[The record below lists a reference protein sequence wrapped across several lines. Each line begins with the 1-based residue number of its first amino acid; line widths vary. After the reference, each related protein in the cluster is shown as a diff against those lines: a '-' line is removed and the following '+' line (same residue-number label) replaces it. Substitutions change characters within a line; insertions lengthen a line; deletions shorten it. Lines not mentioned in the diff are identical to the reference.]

1 MATHTH
7 VHPHPHPQSHT
18 APTAESPPAE
28 AAACSAEPSHG
39 CGCSHAPP
47 ALGTIQNLARYRRI
61 LWIAL
66 VLNAA
71 MFVVELVGAQRS
83 GSVSLLAD
91 SIDFAGDAMNY
102 GVSLAVLSA
111 VLAVRAKASMVKAAS
126 MFGFGA
132 FVLGAALWRAITG
145 LPPEPVTMG
154 VVGFLALAVNV
165 GVAAMLY
172 AWREGDANMRSVWLC
187 SRNDALGN
195 LAVMGAALGVFG
207 TGTAW
212 PDLIVA
218 AFMATLALR
227 SGTSVWMQAR
237 RELAAG

>member
-1 MATHTH
+1 MATHSQ
-7 VHPHPHPQSHT
+7 VHAHSHT
-18 APTAESPPAE
+18 SPHVESTGRE
-28 AAACSAEPSHG
+28 AATCSAEPSHG
-39 CGCSHAPP
+39 CGCSHVPP
-47 ALGTIQNLARYRRI
+47 ALGTIGNLARYRRV

-71 MFVVELVGAQRS
+71 MFVVELVGAERS

-111 VLAVRAKASMVKAAS
+111 VLAVRAKASLVKAVS
-126 MFGFGA
+126 MIGFGV
-132 FVLGAALWRAITG
+132 FVLGAALWRASTG
-145 LPPEPVTMG
+145 TPPEPVTMG

-207 TGTAW
+207 TGSAW

-218 AFMATLALR
+218 ALMATLALR
-227 SGTSVWMQAR
+227 SGATVWMQAR